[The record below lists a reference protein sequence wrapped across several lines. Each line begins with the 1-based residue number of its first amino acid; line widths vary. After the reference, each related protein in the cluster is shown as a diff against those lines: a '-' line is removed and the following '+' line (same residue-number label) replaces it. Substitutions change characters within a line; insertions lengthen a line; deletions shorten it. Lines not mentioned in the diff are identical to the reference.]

1 MIVDLTAAKKPIKDV
16 TQRNDKCARTLMDF
30 YTKYA
35 IIKAEMENKEFKK
48 LSEYKQE
55 AIAKEL
61 VLDLLNEVK
70 DEIKRVLKINPSFI
84 YTDYFDKLASL
95 LDVLHKLRTL

>member
-1 MIVDLTAAKKPIKDV
+1 
-16 TQRNDKCARTLMDF
+16 MDF